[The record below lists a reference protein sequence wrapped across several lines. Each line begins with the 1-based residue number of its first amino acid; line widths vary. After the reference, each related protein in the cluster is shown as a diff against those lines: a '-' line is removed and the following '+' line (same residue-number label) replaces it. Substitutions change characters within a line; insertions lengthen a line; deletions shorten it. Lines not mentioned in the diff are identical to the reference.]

1 MLKFMAT
8 LRLTC
13 GWCGEPTRMECAR
26 VSGLR
31 SPDESE
37 ADEFNE
43 WYDLKNL
50 GTPSAYLALEHPTIF
65 FTMARCPECGDAS
78 LVHGIAQSEIVDRI
92 ESGGDVG
99 VDFNS
104 RIKVL
109 GQWPKLSAD
118 ISKDVPSEI
127 RDVLAELDEDFRR
140 GRNTGR
146 ILAGCRSVLDVALTK
161 LGQTQG
167 SRGQRI
173 GALGQAGLLTTGLTE
188 WAAQLWKDGNEGV
201 HELKGSG
208 HPVAEHI
215 AFLKLF
221 VEVAFVLPKKIQA
234 GKHRRRKS

>member
-1 MLKFMAT
+1 
-8 LRLTC
+8 
-13 GWCGEPTRMECAR
+13 MECAR
-26 VSGLR
+26 VSGIR
-31 SPDESE
+31 STDEHEVDEFATWYDFRNMGHGLYFVGSE
-37 ADEFNE
+37 AP
-43 WYDLKNL
+43 LV
-50 GTPSAYLALEHPTIF
+50 F
-65 FTMARCPECGDAS
+65 FTLAQCPECGDAT
-78 LVHGIAQSEIVDRI
+78 LVHAMATPDITDRVEKANDI
-92 ESGGDVG
+92 G

-104 RIKVL
+104 RIRVI

-173 GALGQAGLLTTGLTE
+173 AALGQAGLLTTGLTE
-188 WAAQLWKDGNEGV
+188 WAAQLWRDGNEGV

-234 GKHRRRKS
+234 GKHKRRKQS